1 MQEIKIKYLSNKNI
15 LFAQL
20 FALFPYIDMFFFK
33 STIRHL
39 IIHSAQQLHIL
50 GQTLVFIQCIV
61 LVLSV
66 VVLYKN
72 KFEGYSIFL
81 ILFGCIIFWITMFYF
96 QVKGIYE

>member
-1 MQEIKIKYLSNKNI
+1 MHEIKIKYLSNKNM
-15 LFAQL
+15 LFVQL

-39 IIHSAQQLHIL
+39 IIHSTQQLQIL
-50 GQTLVFIQCIV
+50 EQTTVFIQYIV

-66 VVLYKN
+66 VVLFKN

-81 ILFGCIIFWITMFYF
+81 ILFGFIIFWVAMFYF
-96 QVKGIYE
+96 QVKFKN

>member
-1 MQEIKIKYLSNKNI
+1 MQEIKIKYLSNKNM
-15 LFAQL
+15 LFVQL

-39 IIHSAQQLHIL
+39 IIHSAQQLQIFE
-50 GQTLVFIQCIV
+50 QTTVLIQCIV

-66 VVLYKN
+66 VVLFKN

-81 ILFGCIIFWITMFYF
+81 ILFGYIILWFTMFYF
-96 QVKGIYE
+96 QV